1 MSKQVH
7 QAAGRPHFM
16 TREST
21 NQCRNIIA
29 FEEFEQRLA
38 ETFYEQLCD
47 MISKPIYRRMSD
59 EYKKVALEDFK
70 QAWSANAHRC
80 LHGRLVT
87 KDPFREPVACF
98 PGALLLLPP
107 RSELPLV
114 AQKRELM

>member
-7 QAAGRPHFM
+7 KQREKATFYDAGEHKSMPQHM
-16 TREST
+16 
-21 NQCRNIIA
+21 A

-47 MISKPIYRRMSD
+47 MISKPIYRKMSD

-98 PGALLLLPP
+98 PGELLLLPP